1 MTAAR
6 ARVAFARV
14 GVGIKTRVGKEK
26 KAMYVDTLVFR
37 AGEVI
42 IRAWMPCAQGV
53 LVLLCPFA
61 WLHRG
66 DVSVLSPSLLLW
78 QHQDSVYGPREECGK
93 E

>member
-1 MTAAR
+1 
-6 ARVAFARV
+6 
-14 GVGIKTRVGKEK
+14 
-26 KAMYVDTLVFR
+26 MYVDTLVFR